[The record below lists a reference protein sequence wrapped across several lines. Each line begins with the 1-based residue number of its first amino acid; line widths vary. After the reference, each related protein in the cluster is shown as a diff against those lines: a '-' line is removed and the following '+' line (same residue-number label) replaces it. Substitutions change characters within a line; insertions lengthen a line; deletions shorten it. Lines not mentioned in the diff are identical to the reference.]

1 MTQTGKRGSDTN
13 STCLTCISFKHEHDL
28 SQVNVFINELNFQYI
43 FLFCNSD

>member
-28 SQVNVFINELNFQYI
+28 SQVNVCYKRVKFSVYFPVL
-43 FLFCNSD
+43 